1 MNKKQLKQYILED
14 FYRYFGTYDKKMYY
28 RYSFTYPNIA
38 FTKSLRLAKYYKDKN
53 KIKYLWYK
61 ILHRRMTTKYGF
73 QIPIETE
80 IGRGFYL
87 GHHGSVV
94 INVSSKIGNN
104 VNIGQCVTIGQTNRG
119 PKQGCPTIGN
129 NVFVG
134 PNSVVVGKITIGDN
148 VLIAPLAY
156 VNIDVPS
163 NSIVLGNPARIIP
176 RNNATEKYIQN
187 EIVGIN

>member
-38 FTKSLRLAKYYKDKN
+38 FTKYLRLAKYYKDKN

-119 PKQGCPTIGN
+119 VK
-129 NVFVG
+129 
-134 PNSVVVGKITIGDN
+134 
-148 VLIAPLAY
+148 
-156 VNIDVPS
+156 
-163 NSIVLGNPARIIP
+163 R
-176 RNNATEKYIQN
+176 
-187 EIVGIN
+187 